1 MKDALTKTEQVQLLV
16 ESYLEKMSA
25 SAHCTEDRKSELI
38 REANEDMD
46 KALKIARKFKH
57 WDRKSQKGKVEL
69 ASEIKEYKDFYVQL
83 GKDIEKEYQAGVDVM
98 VSVFGALDSVEV

>member
-1 MKDALTKTEQVQLLV
+1 MRDALAKTKQVQLLV
-16 ESYLEKMSA
+16 GSYIENMSA
-25 SAHCTEDRKSELI
+25 LEHCTEDRKTEFV
-38 REANEDMD
+38 REANEDMG

-69 ASEIKEYKDFYVQL
+69 ASEIKEHKDFYIQL

-98 VSVFGALDSVEV
+98 ITVFGASDRV